1 MKMQNPIVP
10 IKKQLDTLEEIKD
23 AILTACKMMDTY
35 RLVEALGHV
44 SSRIPNTT
52 NFLVTARKALG
63 LMEERDLVIV
73 DKDGKLSEGDA
84 IPFAEIYMHLGVYQ
98 KRPDVG
104 AICRFHTETTSV
116 FGVLNRS
123 VRIVHAV
130 GYLLGPEV
138 KVLSSPELAHTD
150 EILSKMGDLIS
161 DSYGL
166 IFRGNGAATFG
177 TNVIDACVR
186 AFLLEESARIL
197 YKASLLGEP
206 VYLSDEEMNRRN
218 EDYLA
223 LPTYDFYWRLWEY
236 YKSKIK

>member
-1 MKMQNPIVP
+1 MKMEKPIIP
-10 IKKQLDTLEEIKD
+10 IKKQLRTFEEIKD
-23 AILTACKMMDTY
+23 AMLIACKIMDTFG
-35 RLVEALGHV
+35 LVQALGHV

-63 LMEERDLVIV
+63 LMEENDLVIV
-73 DKDGKLSEGDA
+73 DKEGKLIEGNA
-84 IPFAEIYMHLGVYQ
+84 IPFAEIYMHLGIYQ

-104 AICRFHTETTSV
+104 AICRFHTEMTSV
-116 FGVLNRS
+116 FGILNRS
-123 VRIVHAV
+123 VRVVHAV

-138 KVLSSPELAHTD
+138 KVLSSPDLAYTNEIVSKIGELIA
-150 EILSKMGDLIS
+150 

-186 AFLLEESARIL
+186 ALLLEESAKIQ

-206 VYLSDEEMNRRN
+206 IYLSNEEMNRRN
-218 EDYLA
+218 EDYWA
-223 LPTYDFYWRLWEY
+223 LTNYDFYWRLWEY
-236 YKSKIK
+236 YKNKVK